1 LFTIFFTIYSY
12 FSATKWT
19 RNDGDSPPTKTNA
32 TLSLFVRRRKDWNIQ
47 NAQRIRDCETW
58 KTLVK
63 IAADALI
70 CATGGFA
77 RESTAA
83 ALPCPVQKLPV
94 FTVPFATLKKS
105 PSSVPSLTVAVD
117 AKNLS
122 DFVYNAAC
130 QCK

>member
-1 LFTIFFTIYSY
+1 MVI
-12 FSATKWT
+12 ATHKNPHNT
-19 RNDGDSPPTKTNA
+19 Q
-32 TLSLFVRRRKDWNIQ
+32 LSLFVRRRKDWNTQ
-47 NAQRIRDCETW
+47 NASRIRNCDTW

-77 RESTAA
+77 RESTTA
-83 ALPCPVQKLPV
+83 ALPYPLQKLPI

-105 PSSVPSLTVAVD
+105 PSSVPSLTVEVD